1 MYFNVLIFYMLYIL
15 SSPLLLGLVYRRGY
29 AKAFYKTQIWLESE
43 LQDKE
48 GLIENVTDCW
58 SETHCDHCFS
68 TFLRF
73 VVMLF
78 VFVFSLLIK

>member
-15 SSPLLLGLVYRRGY
+15 SCPLLLGLVYRRGY

-78 VFVFSLLIK
+78 VFLFSLLIK